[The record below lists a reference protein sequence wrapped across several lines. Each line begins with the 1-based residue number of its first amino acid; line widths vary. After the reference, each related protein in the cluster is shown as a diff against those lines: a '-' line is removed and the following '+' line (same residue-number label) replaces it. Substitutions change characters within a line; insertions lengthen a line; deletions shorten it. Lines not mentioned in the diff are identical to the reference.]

1 MNFLRLST
9 TAFLLIVLSTVVGCT
24 SKEEKGAG
32 QQGKTAAPVAASP
45 QDQNDARTAALHVL
59 SQFEAG
65 QFAQIYQ
72 EASSGFKKIGAEP
85 QFVAKFQQAR
95 QNTGPLKNPKEIS
108 FATLSGKGHVLI
120 YRLENE
126 LFKTD
131 LRISFARSKNG
142 KMELAGLNQHDE
154 PKK

>member
-1 MNFLRLST
+1 MNHLRLST
-9 TAFLLIVLSTVVGCT
+9 TAFLLIVLFTVVGCT
-24 SKEEKGAG
+24 SGEEKPG
-32 QQGKTAAPVAASP
+32 QDKTSTPVVASP
-45 QDQNDARTAALHVL
+45 QDQTDARTAALHVL

-72 EASSGFKKIGAEP
+72 EASPGFKKIGTEP
-85 QFVAKFQQAR
+85 QFVAKFQQTL
-95 QNTGPLKNPKEIS
+95 QKTGPLKNPKEIS
-108 FATLSGKGHVLI
+108 FATLPGKGHVLV

-126 LFKTD
+126 HFKTD
-131 LRISFARSKNG
+131 MRISLARSTSG

>member
-1 MNFLRLST
+1 MNCLRLST
-9 TAFLLIVLSTVVGCT
+9 TIFLLIALFTISGCT
-24 SKEEKGAG
+24 SSEKSGAD
-32 QQGKTAAPVAASP
+32 QQGKAASP
-45 QDQNDARTAALHVL
+45 QDQADARTAALHVL

-72 EASSGFKKIGAEP
+72 EASPGFKQIGTEP
-85 QFVAKFQQAR
+85 QFVAKFQQAL
-95 QNTGPLKNPKEIS
+95 QKTGPLKNPKETS
-108 FATLSGKGHVLI
+108 FATLPGKGFVLV

-126 LFKTD
+126 FFTTD
-131 LRISFARSKNG
+131 MRISFARSPSG